1 MARTNN
7 YLIQAQMAKERFLGY
22 EQEKLI
28 GKFQLEHDEMWLFVP
43 LLDCTYRICRKSGDM
58 QRREGETWV
67 DGNSYEEV
75 MTLLDL
81 LCDSREDRCLTGQ
94 WQNLQSFGLQFHQNL
109 LEESRD
115 AFAEH
120 IDKDPALLHRAA
132 EKTGAQQLKGGDM
145 GYSFPFFEDLRIG
158 LLFWHGDEEF
168 APRVRYLMDGNA
180 KQYLRYETMWFAVTL
195 LRRRIRAMGAAE

>member
-7 YLIQAQMAKERFLGY
+7 YLIQAQGAKQRFLGY
-22 EQEKLI
+22 DQEKLI
-28 GKFQLEHDEMWLFVP
+28 RKFGLEFDEKYLYVN
-43 LLDCTYRICRKSGDM
+43 LLRDRYRIDRKNGDM
-58 QRREGETWV
+58 QREKDGQWM

-81 LCDSREDRCLTGQ
+81 LCDSRDDRCLGGK
-94 WQNLQSFGLQFHQNL
+94 WQNLQSFGMQFHRSL

-115 AFAEH
+115 PFADR
-120 IDKDPALLHRAA
+120 IDANPDLLHRAA
-132 EKTGAQQLKGGDM
+132 EKLGAERISGGDM
-145 GYSFPFFEDLRIG
+145 GYSFDFFENLRIG

-168 APRVRYLMDGNA
+168 APRVRYLMDENA

-195 LRRRIRAMGAAE
+195 LRRRIKDAGI

>member
-1 MARTNN
+1 MARVNN
-7 YLIQAQMAKERFLGY
+7 YLLQAQAAKQRFLGY
-22 EQEKLI
+22 DQEKLI
-28 GKFQLEHDEMWLFVP
+28 GKFHLEHDEDYLYVK
-43 LLDCTYRICRKSGDM
+43 LLDCRYRVCRKSGDM
-58 QRREGETWV
+58 ERENGESWV

-81 LCDSREDRCLTGQ
+81 LCDSLDTRHLQGV

-109 LEESRD
+109 LEES
-115 AFAEH
+115 
-120 IDKDPALLHRAA
+120 KDPFAQRIDSDPELLHRAA
-132 EKTGAQQLKGGDM
+132 AALGAETLKGGDM
-145 GYSFPFFEDLRIG
+145 GYSFDFFEELKIG

-195 LRRRIRAMGAAE
+195 LRRRIKAMGI